1 MVRKTPKVERK
12 TKKIAVAA
20 SIAVASAIIL
30 IGYLSTYGYLDVL
43 GYFNIDITITLDD
56 YVFFAFLAAISPIAV
71 LEYVDYRWRKAI
83 DERLPDL
90 FRSIVQAQEVGMT
103 LPNALE
109 EAAKRDYGPLTSEL
123 KRMTVQISWGA
134 SFEDALLAFGKRV
147 GTVLTQRAVPM
158 IIEASR
164 AGGSVEKVFDPMGKF
179 IQTTN
184 LLEKERRTQTRPYIA
199 IIYVALFVFLFT
211 IVLLFKTFFTSG
223 EGVPLLSTPT
233 MAPAEMQ
240 RIFIHLS
247 LIQGFFGGLVAGK
260 MGEGTISAGLK
271 HSLIMMLLSFAALK
285 FFL

>member
-1 MVRKTPKVERK
+1 MPKVERR
-12 TKKIAVAA
+12 TKKIAAAA

-30 IGYLSTYGYLDVL
+30 FGYLRVS
-43 GYFNIDITITLDD
+43 GYFDIGFSLGLSLDD
-56 YVFFAFLAAISPIAV
+56 FVFFGLIAAITPPAILDYA
-71 LEYVDYRWRKAI
+71 DYRWRKGI
-83 DERLPDL
+83 DEHLPDL

-147 GTVLTQRAVPM
+147 GTVLTQRTVPM

-164 AGGSVEKVFDPMGKF
+164 AGGRVEKVFDPMGKF
-179 IQTTN
+179 IQTTIM
-184 LLEKERRTQTRPYIA
+184 LEKERKTQTRPYIA

-233 MAPAEMQ
+233 MAPTEMQ
-240 RIFIHLS
+240 RIFFHLS

-260 MGEGTISAGLK
+260 MGEGSMSAGLK
-271 HSLIMMLLSFAALK
+271 HSLVMMLLSFVALK